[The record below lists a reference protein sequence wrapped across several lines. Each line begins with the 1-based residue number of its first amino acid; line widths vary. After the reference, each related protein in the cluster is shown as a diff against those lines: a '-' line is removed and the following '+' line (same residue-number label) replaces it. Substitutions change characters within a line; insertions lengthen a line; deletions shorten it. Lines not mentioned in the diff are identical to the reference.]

1 MPRYR
6 LFYHF
11 VWATKLRLPLI
22 TDANRDAIYNAIG
35 SKVRLANGIVHAING
50 MPDHVHLV
58 ATVPPSIALAKFVNE
73 AKGSSS
79 HLANRLTALASDRSF
94 KWQESYGVL
103 SISEAHLPVVIR
115 YVVNQQRHHRPNGKP
130 DARLEEIE

>member
-1 MPRYR
+1 MSRYR

-11 VWATKLRLPLI
+11 VWATKLRLLLI

-35 SKVRLANGIVHAING
+35 SKVRQANGIVHAING
-50 MPDHVHLV
+50 MPDHVHVV
-58 ATVPPSIALAKFVNE
+58 ATLPPNIALSRFVNE

-79 HLANRLTALASDRSF
+79 HLANRLTASVSDHSF

-103 SISEAHLPVVIR
+103 SISEAHLPIVVR
-115 YVVNQQRHHRPNGKP
+115 YVINQQRHHGPDGKL
-130 DARLEEIE
+130 DARLEEYE